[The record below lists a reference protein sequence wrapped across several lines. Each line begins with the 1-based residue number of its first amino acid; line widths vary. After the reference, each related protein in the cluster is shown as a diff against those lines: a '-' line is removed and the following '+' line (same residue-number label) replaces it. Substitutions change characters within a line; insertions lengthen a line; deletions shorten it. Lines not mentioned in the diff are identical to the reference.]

1 VAIKVLKPTY
11 AQHPEAIGRFYQE
24 ARVASDIK
32 HPFIVDILDF
42 GTTTDGAAY
51 YAMELLS
58 GRTLADAID
67 DRELPV
73 AETCHVLR
81 QACAAAY
88 ASHQAGVIHRDIKPA
103 NIFLVDQGDDRIFV
117 KLLDYGLAKLTRPTS
132 SLKTTPRRPIGTPHY
147 MSPEQVAG
155 DPELG
160 PSADVYSI
168 GVVMYEL
175 LTGRLPF
182 DLPTTA
188 EVLHAQIA
196 STPVPPHKWNP
207 RIPTALE
214 AVCMQALEKEP
225 ARRFES
231 AQALADAISEAAS
244 ANTRFRSASP
254 LRRPRNTRERANSV
268 RAGGRVSGGRA
279 RGRLP
284 RHRDAAA
291 PARPT
296 ACTPRPRDVAEVLPR

>member
-81 QACAAAY
+81 QVCAAAY

-188 EVLHAQIA
+188 ESFMLKSRARRCRHTSGIRA
-196 STPVPPHKWNP
+196 SRLRWKRFACRRLRRNP
-207 RIPTALE
+207 R
-214 AVCMQALEKEP
+214 AVLR
-225 ARRFES
+225 ARRRLLTRSPRRHRPTPGSDRLRLCGVPATHASGRIPS
-231 AQALADAISEAAS
+231 AQAVGS
-244 ANTRFRSASP
+244 AVVVLGVVFRDIVMQPRQRGQQRVP
-254 LRRPRNTRERANSV
+254 LD
-268 RAGGRVSGGRA
+268 
-279 RGRLP
+279 RGM
-284 RHRDAAA
+284 
-291 PARPT
+291 
-296 ACTPRPRDVAEVLPR
+296 